1 LSARSLSPDEGRK
14 VEIAP
19 MTDRPRSSYERD
31 WSPFTKKAA
40 RSSVL
45 TAIGQALNSRIVV
58 PQELPREMIVLLMR
72 LNEVCEE

>member
-1 LSARSLSPDEGRK
+1 
-14 VEIAP
+14 

-40 RSSVL
+40 RFCVFS
-45 TAIGQALNSRIVV
+45 AIGQALSSRFEV

-72 LNEVCEE
+72 LNEVYEE

>member
-1 LSARSLSPDEGRK
+1 
-14 VEIAP
+14 

-45 TAIGQALNSRIVV
+45 SAIGQALNSRFEV
-58 PQELPREMIVLLMR
+58 PQDLPREMIVLLMR
-72 LNEVCEE
+72 LSAAHEE

>member
-1 LSARSLSPDEGRK
+1 
-14 VEIAP
+14 